1 MQIAALLISLVALAL
16 SVVALR
22 GRRLPPAPAPPLED
36 GRLAEMERRLEQVEK
51 HLEESSPQVSA
62 GLAGL
67 AQRLQRLERL
77 ERDPVPSAPA
87 AVAPPRLVGP
97 TPLEAEAQS
106 LHNAL
111 EELQQAL
118 GPGLRGRLESVLRR
132 VNEARQGLARDA
144 EPYYRIQRSLLPDL
158 LEITEDEE
166 AARDPLLRLASL
178 LQVDFVEPQKGDEY
192 LPDAHEL
199 LKVERAERPELVNKV
214 ARCLSAGLRQHGTL
228 LKKAEVS
235 VYR

>member
-16 SVVALR
+16 SLVALR
-22 GRRLPPAPAPPLED
+22 GRRQPPAPAPPPED
-36 GRLAEMERRLEQVEK
+36 GRLAELERRLDQVEK

-67 AQRLQRLERL
+67 GQRLQRLER
-77 ERDPVPSAPA
+77 EPVESPPL
-87 AVAPPRLVGP
+87 AVAPPRRAGP

-106 LHNAL
+106 LTQAL
-111 EELQQAL
+111 EELQQAM

-132 VNEARQGLARDA
+132 VDEARQGLARDA
-144 EPYYRIQRSLLPDL
+144 EPYHRIQRSLLPDL

-166 AARDPLLRLASL
+166 AAREPLRRLARL
-178 LQVDFVEPQKGDEY
+178 LHVDFVEPQKGDEY
-192 LPDAHEL
+192 LPEAHEL

-214 ARCLSAGLRQHGTL
+214 ARCLGAGLRQHGTL